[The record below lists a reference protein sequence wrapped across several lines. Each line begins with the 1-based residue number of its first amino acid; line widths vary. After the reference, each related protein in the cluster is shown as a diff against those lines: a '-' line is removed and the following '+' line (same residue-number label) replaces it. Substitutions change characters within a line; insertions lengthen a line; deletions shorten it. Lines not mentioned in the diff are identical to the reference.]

1 VGLVRRGGDTGDTT
15 HCPLPMIIVSGW
27 LPRVLALWATAAA
40 PGCMGWLTWV
50 GAGQVEPG
58 GEADCRIDLDGGLPQ
73 VLSVREQQKRL
84 HHLRAA
90 ARVAQQRDRAR
101 TVELQPLHC
110 QAEGRGQRAEGR
122 GQRAVLSAVAARCL
136 KQSYSPTLAGYI
148 PYNPISAPHSKYH
161 STKYHTDRLPIPFLS
176 HSNQVDLV
184 THRPV

>member
-1 VGLVRRGGDTGDTT
+1 
-15 HCPLPMIIVSGW
+15 
-27 LPRVLALWATAAA
+27 
-40 PGCMGWLTWV
+40 MGWLTWV

-110 QAEGRGQRAEGR
+110 QAEGRGQRAEDSTVSSSGPMLKTVLQSHIGR
-122 GQRAVLSAVAARCL
+122 L
-136 KQSYSPTLAGYI
+136 Y
-148 PYNPISAPHSKYH
+148 PI
-161 STKYHTDRLPIPFLS
+161 
-176 HSNQVDLV
+176 
-184 THRPV
+184 

>member
-1 VGLVRRGGDTGDTT
+1 
-15 HCPLPMIIVSGW
+15 MIIVSGW

-122 GQRAVLSAVAARCL
+122 GQYC
-136 KQSYSPTLAGYI
+136 Q
-148 PYNPISAPHSKYH
+148 
-161 STKYHTDRLPIPFLS
+161 
-176 HSNQVDLV
+176 Q
-184 THRPV
+184 